1 MNDTAE
7 IVGLIDWEQ
16 ASLLPLGMNAWCIRY
31 LAVKTHGG
39 VDRPNEETL
48 PMAQAFWKTLTA
60 DVPLHLQPVI
70 VTAMQVG
77 YILIAVFIEGITPSK
92 MVLSNLVA
100 RFDWLENTFRSFCTA

>member
-31 LAVKTHGG
+31 LAVKTHRG
-39 VDRPNEETL
+39 VDRLNEETL

-60 DVPLHLQPVI
+60 DVLHLQPAI